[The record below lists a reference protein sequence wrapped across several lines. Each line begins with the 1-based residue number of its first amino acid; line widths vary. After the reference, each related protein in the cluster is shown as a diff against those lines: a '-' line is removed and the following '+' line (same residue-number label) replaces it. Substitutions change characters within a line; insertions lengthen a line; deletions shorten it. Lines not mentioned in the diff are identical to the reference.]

1 MPPWLPP
8 FLGASIATLLL
19 WVALGIQ
26 RLRGRRPQWAST
38 FAREL
43 RRWDGRL
50 PSRLDKRSGG

>member
-8 FLGASIATLLL
+8 FLGGSIAIALL

-26 RLRGRRPQWAST
+26 RVRVRRPRWASI
-38 FAREL
+38 FVHEL

-50 PSRLDKRSGG
+50 PKSFDKRSRP

>member
-8 FLGASIATLLL
+8 FLGASITILLL

-26 RLRGRRPQWAST
+26 RFRARRPQWASN
-38 FAREL
+38 FVREL

-50 PSRLDKRSGG
+50 PSNFDERSGS